1 MNAPQEHNNNAEL
14 LVREWVASLEFGH
27 LPPGKI
33 SDLTQRITTALNGRG
48 TEHAEHCAMWMMQ
61 CTCPLAPGTARETLD
76 ALTDEQ
82 RADLFAE
89 YCVFCGSKNKPCTCM
104 NDE

>member
-1 MNAPQEHNNNAEL
+1 MNAPQEHNNNAE
-14 LVREWVASLEFGH
+14 S
-27 LPPGKI
+27 
-33 SDLTQRITTALNGRG
+33 
-48 TEHAEHCAMWMMQ
+48 
-61 CTCPLAPGTARETLD
+61 LAPGTARETLD